1 MTIPATTG
9 ASTAASFPSGP
20 ATSGPATTSP
30 AATGPAANSYVGR
43 FAPSPTGPLHFGSLL
58 AALASWL
65 DARHHQGR
73 WLLRIEDLDPL
84 RESATAPT
92 RIMAQ
97 LLQLGLYWDGEPLL
111 QSQRLQ
117 AYQAALETLINK
129 QLVFPCTCS
138 RSQLPAVYPGTCCNQ
153 AFASTRTDHAIRFRL
168 AADTSLQLDDR
179 VLGRQ
184 TWQLQQTLGDF
195 VVKRK
200 DGLFAYQLA
209 VTVDDAYQQVTH
221 VVRGSDL
228 LDSSPRQACLGAALG
243 YPPLTYAHIPL
254 ALDQQGLKLSKSTQ
268 AAAVP
273 KSTPSACIRQALGIL
288 GQPQWPQIDDLP
300 LLLTTA
306 SQHWSIDRVPKCLA
320 LAVPQEL

>member
-1 MTIPATTG
+1 MTSSSIPGIPGTPKTG
-9 ASTAASFPSGP
+9 
-20 ATSGPATTSP
+20 
-30 AATGPAANSYVGR
+30 YVGR
-43 FAPSPTGPLHFGSLL
+43 FAPSPTGPLHFGSLI

-73 WLLRIEDLDPL
+73 WLLRIEDLDPP
-84 RESATAPT
+84 RESTAAPA

-97 LLQLGLYWDGEPLL
+97 LTQLGLHWDGEPLW
-111 QSQRLQ
+111 QSQRLP
-117 AYQAALETLINK
+117 AYQQALETLISR
-129 QLVFPCTCS
+129 QSVFPCTCS
-138 RSQLPAVYPGTCCNQ
+138 RSQLPAVYPGTCRNQ
-153 AFASTRTDHAIRFRL
+153 TFHSTLAAHAIRFRL
-168 AADTSLQLDDR
+168 PAETRLTLNDR
-179 VLGRQ
+179 VLGSQ
-184 TWQLQQTLGDF
+184 SWHLQQSIGDF

-268 AAAVP
+268 APAVP
-273 KSTPSACIRQALGIL
+273 QGTPIDCIRQALGIL
-288 GQPQWPQIDDLP
+288 GQPQMPQIHDLR
-300 LLLTTA
+300 LLLATA
-306 SQHWSIDRVPKCLA
+306 SQQWSIDRVPKCLA
-320 LAVPQEL
+320 LAVPEER